1 MRNRHLI
8 TFLDYMLLVVML
20 LFATITT
27 VATGCKKS
35 STSTPTP
42 PLTGACNAADS
53 AMYQTLIFAQGSL
66 LNLKATLAAS
76 TTTAATVSTLTPY
89 YNQAKTD
96 YNIAEASWQVY
107 HATCV
112 TTPSTP
118 ATTAQNAV
126 NKLSTDIQSIP
137 AVTQ

>member
-1 MRNRHLI
+1 MRNRYFI
-8 TFLDYMLLVVML
+8 MLLGFLAGIAVL
-20 LFATITT
+20 
-27 VATGCKKS
+27 GCKTS
-35 STSTPTP
+35 STTAPTAP
-42 PLTGACNAADS
+42 PLTGSCNSTDS

-76 TTTAATVSTLTPY
+76 TTDAKTVSTLTPY

-96 YNIAEASWQVY
+96 YNIAEASWQAF

-112 TTPSTP
+112 TTPSAP
-118 ATTAQNAV
+118 ATTAQAAV

>member
-1 MRNRHLI
+1 MRNRYFI
-8 TFLDYMLLVVML
+8 MLLGFLAGIAVL
-20 LFATITT
+20 
-27 VATGCKKS
+27 GCK
-35 STSTPTP
+35 TSGTTAPTAP
-42 PLTGACNAADS
+42 PLTGACNAVDS
-53 AMYQTLIFAQGSL
+53 AMYQTLVFAQGSL

-76 TTTAATVSTLTPY
+76 TTDAKTVSTLTPY

-96 YNIAEASWQVY
+96 YNIAEASWQIY

-112 TTPSTP
+112 TSPSAP
-118 ATTAQNAV
+118 ATTAQTAV